1 MLLGFLK
8 AQNIN
13 IPDAN
18 FKQYLVSNFDT
29 NGDGEIQ
36 QSEANLAT
44 SINCSNKNISSIEG
58 INSFSNLKTLNCS
71 NNNIGSLSI
80 INLLLLE
87 EIRCNYNKLTS
98 LQLHGLNKLN
108 FLLSDNN
115 LLNTLDFQGLTSLK
129 VFWSYNNQL
138 TSFNIQGLPVLESLD
153 ISKNKLTTLDLS
165 GLTNLKYLTCFEG
178 SLTSLTLQNLKKLE
192 TVICYDNQLTTLNVN
207 GCTNLLEL
215 YAGNNKLN
223 DLNLNDLINLQT
235 LSIPYNKFST
245 INIQPLLNLKKF
257 DCGMNLLTSLN
268 LQGLVNLQNLYFNS
282 NYITS
287 INVQNLVNLQELI
300 CDNNKLTS
308 LDVTGLSELK
318 KLMFGENEIH
328 SINLQGLTKLEELEC
343 NQTKLTFL
351 DLKEFKN
358 LRELHCTNTFLT
370 SIDVQ
375 GLEKLTYFYLYDN
388 PNLTSLFVKNGSEYF
403 YGTLYNTPSL
413 KYICCDEA
421 EITYFQNYIQQQN
434 LQNQCVANSY
444 CSFTP
449 GGNYNTIKGIAKID
463 SNNNGCDSNDL
474 SFFPIKYS
482 ISDGTNSGIM
492 VGSSDGTYKNFVNTG
507 TYTITPIFENP
518 DYFIASPQNHQ
529 FVFVDNNNN
538 TQTKDFCITS
548 NGTKNDLEVK
558 IIPETSVRPGFS
570 TSFKLIYKNKG
581 NTVLSGNVNFNF
593 DSTKSQYISADV
605 SPNSQTTG
613 NLLWNYDNLKP
624 FESRTVN
631 LILKTNPPPI
641 VNVNDELVYSS
652 SINPTIEDL
661 TADDNTFVL
670 HQIVV
675 GSFDPND
682 KICLEGSTI
691 SPEMIGKY
699 ITYKIRFE
707 NTGTANAEQVVIK
720 DDINTS
726 MFDVN
731 SIIPIT
737 ASHSYQTRITDNIVE
752 FIFENINLPFDDEH
766 NDGYIVFKIKSL
778 PNLVVGSELKNKADI
793 FFDYNLPI
801 TTNEFVTHIQTL
813 NTQEVNSA
821 IKINIYPNP
830 VKHYLNIQTNDKIMS
845 IEIFDLNGRILQ
857 NIISSETKINV
868 SNLKKGIYIIK
879 INTSKGSTTQKIIKD

>member
-36 QSEANLAT
+36 QSEALSVT
-44 SINCSNKNISSIEG
+44 TIGCESKNITSLEG
-58 INSFSNLKTLNCS
+58 IKSFSNLENLYCPS
-71 NNNIGSLSI
+71 NNI
-80 INLLLLE
+80 INLDLQNLT
-87 EIRCNYNKLTS
+87 KLTS
-98 LQLHGLNKLN
+98 IDCSLNNNMQSLNIQGLINLVTLKCYYNRLPSLN
-108 FLLSDNN
+108 I
-115 LLNTLDFQGLTSLK
+115 QGLTSLTNLYCYGNK
-129 VFWSYNNQL
+129 FTTLDASFLPNLKTLHCYSGLMTSLNVSGSTNIKDIQCESNELTSLNVDGLVNLYNLDCSYNNLSTLNINNLTKLVHLECSNNQL
-138 TSFNIQGLPVLESLD
+138 TSLTL
-153 ISKNKLTTLDLS
+153 KN
-165 GLTNLKYLTCFEG
+165 
-178 SLTSLTLQNLKKLE
+178 LTSLMNLM
-192 TVICYDNQLTTLNVN
+192 CSRNQLTTLDVS
-207 GCTNLLEL
+207 G
-215 YAGNNKLN
+215 
-223 DLNLNDLINLQT
+223 
-235 LSIPYNKFST
+235 LSALGAI
-245 INIQPLLNLKKF
+245 L
-257 DCGMNLLTSLN
+257 
-268 LQGLVNLQNLYFNS
+268 
-282 NYITS
+282 
-287 INVQNLVNLQELI
+287 
-300 CDNNKLTS
+300 CDNNKLTKIFFSGEYKILNNLFCYNNLFES
-308 LDVTGLSELK
+308 LDLNNLP
-318 KLMFGENEIH
+318 
-328 SINLQGLTKLEELEC
+328 NLQSLEC
-343 NQTKLTFL
+343 YN
-351 DLKEFKN
+351 
-358 LRELHCTNTFLT
+358 
-370 SIDVQ
+370 
-375 GLEKLTYFYLYDN
+375 N
-388 PNLTSLFVKNGSEYF
+388 PNLKTLLIKNGNDQTSYLKI
-403 YGTLYNTPSL
+403 GNTNY
-413 KYICCDEA
+413 KYICCDES
-421 EITYFQNYIQQQN
+421 EIDYIQNLINQLG
-434 LQNQCVANSY
+434 LQNQCSVNTY

-449 GGNYNTIKGIAKID
+449 GGNFNTLQGTTKFDI
-463 SNNNGCDSNDL
+463 NNNGCDSNDTNV
-474 SFFPIKYS
+474 FPIKYS
-482 ISDGTNSGIM
+482 ISDGSTSGII
-492 VGSSDGTYKNFVNTG
+492 VGANDGNYSSYTEAG

-529 FVFVDNNNN
+529 FVFVDNN

-558 IIPETSVRPGFS
+558 IIPETSVRPGFN
-570 TSFKLIYKNKG
+570 TNFKLIYKNKG